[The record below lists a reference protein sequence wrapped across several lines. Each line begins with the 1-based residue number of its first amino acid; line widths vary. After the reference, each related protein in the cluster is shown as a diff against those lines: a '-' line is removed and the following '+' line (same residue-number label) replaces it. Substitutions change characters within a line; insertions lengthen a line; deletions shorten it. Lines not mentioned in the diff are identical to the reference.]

1 MSKERRLTGRQRS
14 ERLSAYI
21 FTSPAMILLIA
32 FLVIPMCYTIYYSL
46 FKYHIIR
53 PDDMRF
59 AGLDNYV
66 KLFHDGNFWKAL
78 KNTAYFTVIVVPVQC
93 ALALALALLLSNRF

>member
-46 FKYHIIR
+46 F
-53 PDDMRF
+53 
-59 AGLDNYV
+59 
-66 KLFHDGNFWKAL
+66 
-78 KNTAYFTVIVVPVQC
+78 
-93 ALALALALLLSNRF
+93 